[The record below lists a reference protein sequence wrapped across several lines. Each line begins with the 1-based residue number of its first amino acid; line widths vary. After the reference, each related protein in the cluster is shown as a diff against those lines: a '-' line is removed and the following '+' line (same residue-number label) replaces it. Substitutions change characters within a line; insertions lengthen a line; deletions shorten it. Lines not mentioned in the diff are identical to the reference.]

1 MQRCDDYQSIISLP
15 STLIDG
21 YLVLS
26 AVLARKLDVLLLP
39 RQVCLSGLPG
49 NAVGAVSFAH
59 GVPQA
64 STIAGVTHAQDK
76 RLRRMLLN
84 RAGLPTPPGITFSS
98 KGSANL
104 QRFVSRHN
112 YPFVLKEA
120 IGENPSLK
128 VDNITT
134 WADLQSAISS
144 MRLRTQDHLAPA
156 RSLVTSGYAENILNF
171 DYDEE
176 GSRIAP
182 SHARLLIEKRVSGR
196 YIRCLVSD
204 DRILAAIEIDEAHPK
219 QCVDILHRLHADF
232 EDVILRA
239 ASVIPGLSVAAV
251 DLVVKDPT
259 QPITRQSYYVVE
271 VSERPRLDT
280 YSEASPHL
288 GANLADA
295 LVSFQAKQ
303 ASFPLRDPSEKI
315 DVRVRVEGLADP
327 VALLPPLSNI
337 CGELRLIGATR
348 VMDVAEGVVDGHFQ
362 GAPRAIALVMEALMS
377 GIHFGQRATATDI
390 WQTSQESR
398 GKLE

>member
-1 MQRCDDYQSIISLP
+1 LQSISLP

-26 AVLARKLDVLLLP
+26 AVLARELDVLLLP
-39 RQVCLSGLPG
+39 RQVCLAGLPG
-49 NAVGAVSFAH
+49 DEVGAISFAH

-104 QRFVSRHN
+104 QRFVARHS

-134 WADLQSAISS
+134 WADLQGAISS
-144 MRLRTQDHLAPA
+144 MRRRTQDHLAPA

-171 DYDEE
+171 DCDDE

-196 YIRCLVSD
+196 YIRCLVCG
-204 DRILAAIEIDEAHPK
+204 DRLLAAIEIDEAQP
-219 QCVDILHRLHADF
+219 CPDITKLLHADI
-232 EDVILRA
+232 EDVVLRA
-239 ASVIPGLSVAAV
+239 ASVIPGLSVASV

-259 QPITRQSYYVVE
+259 QSITRQNYYVVE

-280 YSEASPHL
+280 YSEASPDL
-288 GANLADA
+288 APNLAGA
-295 LVSFQAKQ
+295 LVSFQAEQ
-303 ASFPLRDPSEKI
+303 AFFPLRDPSEKVS
-315 DVRVRVEGLADP
+315 VRMRIEGLGDAAA
-327 VALLPPLSNI
+327 VLAPLGNI
-337 CGELRLIGATR
+337 CGELRLFGGTR
-348 VMDVAEGVVDGHFQ
+348 VIDVAEGVVEGHLQ
-362 GAPRAIALVMEALMS
+362 GAPLAIALVMEALMS
-377 GIHFGQRATATDI
+377 GVYFGQRATATDI
-390 WQTSQESR
+390 WHVAGEPR
-398 GKLE
+398 